1 MEMSGFGLFGAFLL
15 IGFALF
21 LLNIA
26 TSVWAYLDAKK
37 LGKSN
42 EYALLLL
49 IGTLIFPVA
58 GLIVYL
64 SVRRA

>member
-1 MEMSGFGLFGAFLL
+1 MVGFGIFGVFLL
-15 IGFALF
+15 VGFFLF

-26 TSVWAYLDAKK
+26 TSVWAYSDAKK

-49 IGTLIFPVA
+49 VGTLIFPVA

-64 SVRRA
+64 LIRKV

>member
-1 MEMSGFGLFGAFLL
+1 MSGFGLFGIFLMF
-15 IGFALF
+15 GFFLF
-21 LLNIA
+21 LVNIA

-64 SVRRA
+64 IIRRA